1 MRRSKQRYGLPK
13 PIPTERRKPAYIVE
27 LLVVGIALIVIALD
41 TFYWRAG

>member
-1 MRRSKQRYGLPK
+1 MRRSKQYGLPK

>member
-27 LLVVGIALIVIALD
+27 LLVVGIALIVVALD